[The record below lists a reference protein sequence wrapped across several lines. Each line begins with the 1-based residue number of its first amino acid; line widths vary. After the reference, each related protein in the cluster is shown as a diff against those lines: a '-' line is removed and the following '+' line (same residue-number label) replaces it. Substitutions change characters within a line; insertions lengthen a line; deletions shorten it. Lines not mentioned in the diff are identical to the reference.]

1 MRYRTEL
8 MQQILTNQKAQE
20 IIDFVSRIYG
30 ESYVGLWIYQA
41 IGTALD
47 QMYQTAEQMMNET
60 SPATADI
67 LLKSWETEYGIPVDS
82 TLTTQQR
89 RNQLLAKLQSR
100 GACTPYRLAQA
111 VSAALGGVKVEV
123 TERTGTNQFTV
134 NIRQGVDSIVPAVAV
149 IERMKP
155 AHLIYILQVAMQT
168 VSEADIQIAIAQTRA
183 ELYKV
188 EVL

>member
-20 IIDFVSRIYG
+20 IIDYVSRIYG
-30 ESYVGLWIYQA
+30 ESYVGLWMYQA
-41 IGTALD
+41 IGTVLD
-47 QMYQTAEQMMNET
+47 QTYQTAEQMMTET
-60 SPATADI
+60 NPATADI
-67 LLKSWETEYGIPVDS
+67 LLKAWENEYSIPVN
-82 TLTTQQR
+82 TALTTQQR

-111 VSAALGGVKVEV
+111 VSAALGGVKVEIK
-123 TERTGTNQFTV
+123 ERTGKNQFTV

-155 AHLIYILQVAMQT
+155 AHLIYVLQVAMQT